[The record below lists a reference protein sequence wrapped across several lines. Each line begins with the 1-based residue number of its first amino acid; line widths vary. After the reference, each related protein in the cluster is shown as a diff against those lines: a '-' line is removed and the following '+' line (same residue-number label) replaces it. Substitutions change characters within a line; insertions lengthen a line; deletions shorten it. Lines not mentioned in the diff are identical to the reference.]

1 MKTAWVITLA
11 VIMLA
16 AGGLLI
22 YYLAD
27 NSSRRQQNKFRGT
40 LVKEYGEWKIS
51 CM

>member
-1 MKTAWVITLA
+1 MKKACVITLA

-27 NSSRRQQNKFRGT
+27 NSSRRQNKFRGT

>member
-1 MKTAWVITLA
+1 MKKACVITLA

-27 NSSRRQQNKFRGT
+27 NSRTNSEE
-40 LVKEYGEWKIS
+40 LW
-51 CM
+51 